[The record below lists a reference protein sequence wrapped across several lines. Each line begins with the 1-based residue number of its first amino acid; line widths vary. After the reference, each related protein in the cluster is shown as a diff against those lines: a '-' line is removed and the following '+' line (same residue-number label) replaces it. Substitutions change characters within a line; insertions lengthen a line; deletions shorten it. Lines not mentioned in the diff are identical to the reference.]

1 MKVTATILAASLISL
16 ATPLADALTP
26 KPDTTP
32 EFFAGEW
39 IGLGPSNTF
48 CRLSLDKSGRGA
60 LRVRSSTSRV
70 SEIKIEKWVNQ
81 SQYLQV
87 LTSTTPIE
95 IRNQSNGTFVLT
107 TSGAVCQMAR
117 ASDFDGFLKN

>member
-16 ATPLADALTP
+16 ATPSAHALTP
-26 KPDTTP
+26 TPDTKP

-48 CRLSLDKSGRGA
+48 CRLGLDKSGRGV

-70 SEIKIEKWVNQ
+70 SEIKIEKWVNRNQ
-81 SQYLQV
+81 NLQV
-87 LTSTTPIE
+87 LASTTAIE
-95 IRNQSNGTFVLT
+95 VRNQSNGTFVLSV
-107 TSGAVCQMAR
+107 SGAECQMAR
-117 ASDFDGFLKN
+117 ARDFDGFLKN